1 MFFGITPLSK
11 RKEDFMSNLSLFLKG
26 NKKQRENTKYAATRS
41 LCDENGEPLL
51 WTIKPLTTKESEE
64 IRESC
69 TYEVPVKGKANVYH
83 TKIDTSKY
91 LVKLAIASIAEPNLY
106 SAELQDSYGVRTPE
120 ELLLAMIDDPKE
132 YSALLEYINS
142 QNDNE
147 SMQDKIDKA
156 KN

>member
-1 MFFGITPLSK
+1 
-11 RKEDFMSNLSLFLKG
+11 MSNLSLFLKG

-147 SMQDKIDKA
+147 GMQDKIDKA